1 MPSLAT
7 NSCSRGPL
15 YIIYLRRPAFVC
27 HRRTQDQIFSHA
39 CAVGSSG
46 DYVASK
52 DSTLKQSYA
61 KILYIYIYT
70 ACCDNTNL
78 LSTAT
83 YGRLRHTYV
92 ASKDSTLQQSYA
104 KILYI
109 YIYIYTACCDNTNL
123 SPQTHL
129 VLQHHSANLLS
140 TTKFNHADE
149 PRPRMICFL
158 LPKISIQKDTKCLV
172 PTNHSTLKPMPA
184 LTLSHDARTLS
195 LISCACP
202 WSKISAARSES
213 NSRLVSS
220 DPCSRSMRSEPA

>member
-52 DSTLKQSYA
+52 DSTL
-61 KILYIYIYT
+61 
-70 ACCDNTNL
+70 
-78 LSTAT
+78 
-83 YGRLRHTYV
+83 
-92 ASKDSTLQQSYA
+92 QQSYA
-104 KILYI
+104 KIL

-149 PRPRMICFL
+149 PRPRLICFL
-158 LPKISIQKDTKCLV
+158 LAKISIQKDTKCLV

-202 WSKISAARSES
+202 WSKVSAARSES

-220 DPCSRSMRSEPA
+220 DPCSRSMLSEPG